1 VACLVLDQGLS
12 DVFLLTLEREEV
24 CRAQGLPRR
33 QEHTVAA

>member
-12 DVFLLTLEREEV
+12 DVFLLTLDREEAG
-24 CRAQGLPRR
+24 RAQGLPRR